1 MYLAQ
6 LSVTERKTTQIP
18 YLVAIEPFGYDVV
31 IDGIDV
37 IAYLLIRIGY
47 ISICFEILFGNIE
60 YLLVYLYCLMIMI
73 VLIVIIGDST
83 FVVGRGEDGVEHF
96 RFEKIQNIRQR
107 VLEIVVAGE
116 ISIKSVQIQ
125 YVMV

>member
-1 MYLAQ
+1 MYLTQ

-47 ISICFEILFGNIE
+47 ISICFEILFGSIE

-73 VLIVIIGDST
+73 VLIVIIGDFT
-83 FVVGRGEDGVEHF
+83 FVVGIASNIFDLKRFKTFVSGFSKSLWRG
-96 RFEKIQNIRQR
+96 K
-107 VLEIVVAGE
+107 
-116 ISIKSVQIQ
+116 
-125 YVMV
+125 